1 MASPLPVDL
10 GHQRLI
16 RASSPAQVR
25 FRRTDNDDCS
35 SDIKAESSTSV
46 KAEAV
51 KAEPIK
57 EEDTGQENSPAST
70 WDR

>member
-16 RASSPAQVR
+16 RASSPTQVR
-25 FRRTDNDDCS
+25 FRRTDDDEGLRT
-35 SDIKAESSTSV
+35 IKAESSTSV

-57 EEDTGQENSPAST
+57 EEDTG
-70 WDR
+70 